1 MPGVYLRDS
10 HRPVDNPDLGSVC
23 KGVVP
28 FVHEPTTT
36 TRTDRRPVAATRVVA
51 APATPVHRATGQ
63 EAAAKATAAAE
74 VARAKAEQAR
84 QRAEQERQDANQR
97 YLDVLVTEHESA
109 RTAAVTALGEAR
121 EALAVA
127 VKVATERFA
136 GALVAWGEIAY
147 RQAIGAYDEA
157 SNQIKATSE
166 RRRRLIHQ
174 LTELESSTQYAGQAI
189 PVRAEYDTVCAGMRP
204 HCQRRDQAGNV
215 AQAIEHDL
223 RSRFGDEARG
233 AGVEP
238 RIIDRYVSGVVR
250 AAA

>member
-1 MPGVYLRDS
+1 M
-10 HRPVDNPDLGSVC
+10 
-23 KGVVP
+23 
-28 FVHEPTTT
+28 
-36 TRTDRRPVAATRVVA
+36 
-51 APATPVHRATGQ
+51 
-63 EAAAKATAAAE
+63 
-74 VARAKAEQAR
+74 
-84 QRAEQERQDANQR
+84 
-97 YLDVLVTEHESA
+97 
-109 RTAAVTALGEAR
+109 
-121 EALAVA
+121 
-127 VKVATERFA
+127 
-136 GALVAWGEIAY
+136 VAWGEIAY

-166 RRRRLIHQ
+166 QRRRLIHQ

-189 PVRAEYDTVCAGMRP
+189 PVRAEYDTVCAGIRP

-238 RIIDRYVSGVVR
+238 RIIDRYVSGVVK